1 LLEGKGEDGA
11 GDRDE
16 VDVEGEEGGRGKG
29 GNGGRGKG
37 GWFFLGDMAG
47 LYDGGGVL
55 AFFSTTER

>member
-1 LLEGKGEDGA
+1 MLEGKGEDGA

-16 VDVEGEEGGRGKG
+16 VDVEGEEGGRGK
-29 GNGGRGKG
+29 GKG